1 MTCGAVPGRRYSE
14 FTDVLQAIQTRDS
27 TAQRKIS
34 AEARWSGLRL
44 VVASPCA
51 AGGGAIAITRRAH
64 WRPSGMAQ
72 QWAGKLDG
80 QKTGAKARG
89 RKLSDDGTKE
99 RL

>member
-1 MTCGAVPGRRYSE
+1 
-14 FTDVLQAIQTRDS
+14 
-27 TAQRKIS
+27 
-34 AEARWSGLRL
+34 
-44 VVASPCA
+44 
-51 AGGGAIAITRRAH
+51 
-64 WRPSGMAQ
+64 MAQ